1 MKLPL
6 TEPQRGYTLLQKGI
20 TLSDQYPRLAHFSPI
35 GADIFVLIY
44 PIFLLVF
51 YFRGIAKKQIESKQ
65 GALFI
70 FFSCLISILINIAIQ
85 SFFLK
90 NRPNIDLFS
99 ADAEET
105 LFHGLLP
112 NSSFPS
118 DHAVVGMSVAIATL
132 IWGYKTRSPRLKYF

>member
-35 GADIFVLIY
+35 GADI
-44 PIFLLVF
+44 
-51 YFRGIAKKQIESKQ
+51 
-65 GALFI
+65 
-70 FFSCLISILINIAIQ
+70 AIQ

-99 ADAEET
+99 ADAE
-105 LFHGLLP
+105 
-112 NSSFPS
+112 
-118 DHAVVGMSVAIATL
+118 
-132 IWGYKTRSPRLKYF
+132 